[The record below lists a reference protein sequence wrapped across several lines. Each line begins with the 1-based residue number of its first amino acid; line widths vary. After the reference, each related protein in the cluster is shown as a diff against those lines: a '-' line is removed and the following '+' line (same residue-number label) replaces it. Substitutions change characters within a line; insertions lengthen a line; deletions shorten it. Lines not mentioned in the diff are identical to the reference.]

1 VLAPINRKLG
11 TSCLALGASAGEQ
24 VSVVVDPQCRDAGAL
39 SRLESNPPA
48 GLYGAPPT
56 RQKSVIR
63 NPQTLSKLGVSA

>member
-1 VLAPINRKLG
+1 MQRRHGLVNAEID
-11 TSCLALGASAGEQ
+11 A
-24 VSVVVDPQCRDAGAL
+24 VVKAVADPQCRDAGVL

>member
-1 VLAPINRKLG
+1 V
-11 TSCLALGASAGEQ
+11 
-24 VSVVVDPQCRDAGAL
+24 L

-48 GLYGAPPT
+48 GLYGASPT